1 MNDTLEQIWT
11 EFSDRLRLFIR
22 RRVADDAVADD
33 ILQDVFMRIYTQ
45 LGSLRD
51 MSRLESWVYQIAR
64 NAIIDHYRSRGDDN
78 EIPESIAAPEA
89 WEEATA
95 ATSLAPSVT
104 AFLDCLPDK
113 YREALLLTELK
124 GLTQKE
130 ASEKLGISLSGAKSR
145 VQRARDQL
153 RDLIL
158 DCCHVELDRA
168 GRITDYYPRHKKREP
183 KCAAADNGCETS

>member
-1 MNDTLEQIWT
+1 MNDTLETIWE
-11 EFSDRLRLFIR
+11 EFSARLRSFIL
-22 RRVADDAVADD
+22 RRVSDEAAADD

-64 NAIIDHYRSRGDDN
+64 NAIIDHYRSRGNDN
-78 EIPESIAAPEA
+78 ELPESVAAPEIEA
-89 WEEATA
+89 EATA

-113 YREALLLTELK
+113 YREALLLTEFN

-130 ASEKLGISLSGAKSR
+130 ASAQLGISLSGAKSR
-145 VQRARDQL
+145 VQRARELL
-153 RDLIL
+153 RGLIL

-168 GRITDYYPRHKKREP
+168 GRITDYHPHRQAPEQD
-183 KCAAADNGCETS
+183 CASVKAQCET